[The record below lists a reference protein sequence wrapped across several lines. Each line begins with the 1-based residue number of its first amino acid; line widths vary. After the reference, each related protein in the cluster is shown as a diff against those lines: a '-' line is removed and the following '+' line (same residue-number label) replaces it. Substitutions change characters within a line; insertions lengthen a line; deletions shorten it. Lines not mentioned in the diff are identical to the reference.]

1 MRSTCLVALAAL
13 LLTPIAAAADD
24 PPDDAAA
31 QVARNPAPDFLF
43 GRPNTSI
50 GVRGSYTFAHAGS
63 DWYDFV
69 TDQLTLNKGDFRS
82 GGIVVDV
89 GVNITPRLELL
100 FGGDYAST
108 TSDSEFRNFVD
119 NNRLPINQA
128 TNLRQTTLT
137 AGVRF
142 ALTDRGRELSSLAWV
157 PRRFVPYVGAGGGA
171 LWYSVKQFGD
181 FVDFQDFS
189 IFTDTLESSGWAPA
203 GYVNGGG
210 DVHLHRHIYVTVDAR
225 YLWAAKQLEQPWTGF
240 DKLDLAGLRFSTG
253 INVIF

>member
-1 MRSTCLVALAAL
+1 MRSTCLVALAAV

-24 PPDDAAA
+24 PPAAA
-31 QVARNPAPDFLF
+31 PQVARNPPPDFLF
-43 GRPNTSI
+43 GRPHTSI
-50 GVRGSYTFAHAGS
+50 GIRGSYTLARAGS

-69 TDQLTLNKGDFRS
+69 TDQLTLDKGDFGS
-82 GGIVVDV
+82 GGIVGDV
-89 GVNITPRLELL
+89 GVSITPRLELV
-100 FGGDYAST
+100 FGADYAST
-108 TSDSEFRNFVD
+108 TSDSEFRDFVD
-119 NNRLPINQA
+119 NNRFPINQT

-142 ALTDRGRELSSLAWV
+142 ALTERGRELSSLAWV
-157 PRRFVPYVGAGGGA
+157 PRRFVPYAGAGGGA
-171 LWYSVKQFGD
+171 LWYRVRQSGD

-210 DVHLHRHIYVTVDAR
+210 DVQLHRHVYITVDAR

-240 DKLDLAGLRFSTG
+240 ERLDLAGLRFSTG